1 MQSRGVQLL
10 PAGTGSLARGLPPAP
25 PGTLFALG
33 ERGGISVSPTARF
46 TVIFDCNEPE
56 VHMCV
61 GEGDLRKISITQ

>member
-33 ERGGISVSPTARF
+33 ERGGISVSPAARLNHAVMSTPCQF
-46 TVIFDCNEPE
+46 
-56 VHMCV
+56 
-61 GEGDLRKISITQ
+61 